1 MIQREFCVGN
11 CVEWWELI
19 SLMWCTGLYVNII
32 WALCEDLK
40 ILLMSIVYVIYK
52 IP

>member
-1 MIQREFCVGN
+1 MWVIVLDGG
-11 CVEWWELI
+11 
-19 SLMWCTGLYVNII
+19 SLMWCIGLYVNII
-32 WALCEDLK
+32 WALCEDFK